1 MEFMLLDIYC
11 EDSVPEIWT
20 GPLTGDAA
28 DVVVEDRDDEPPEP
42 GARVVLFGRMADG
55 RSIAVHVQG
64 YKPSVR
70 LQCPAGTHERTLYKL
85 DRFRG
90 LELSLQQLPLF
101 YGFVPTA
108 SGDRATV
115 PVLTVKCETFR
126 KARGLAY
133 NSGEGFTTL
142 DSGLLPSAKFAN
154 ETGITPCGWVQVSG
168 ATTAS
173 QRTSCDV
180 EVNAFL
186 TQVKASEASAIA
198 PLKIMSFDAE
208 MFSHDGLF
216 PQVLK
221 GDKTIAVC
229 CTMWTYGQPD
239 LKRTGFLVWTGEGV
253 VPIEHGLFDTCVM
266 CKDSA
271 DLFEQ
276 LRDYVVRNDPDILTG
291 WNIYGFDMPFLLDE
305 YNMVHER
312 PSHRGSEAVHAAAMR
327 AVGKPR
333 ETLQDLL
340 KLMER
345 RSVHFKV
352 PDGISHQTFG
362 LLRKPDELGEDTA
375 KGLRAL
381 ARKALSLPLEPVLVG
396 TDLPA
401 LRAYTG
407 PEADLIHRVI
417 LTGRRVSAKRGL
429 YMSRFLKQPIEMVE
443 KRMASAARG
452 DNTYHWWGTT
462 GRVAVD
468 LMQIIKDDKK
478 LEDNTLKFT
487 AQQYLDAEFGKLD
500 MTAPEM
506 FKAFRTSNAAALGS
520 MMSYC
525 ARDADI
531 PALLMRKL
539 SYVPIWV
546 EMSRVTVTPLG
557 AVLNG
562 GQQRKV
568 YNLIARF
575 VHNKFA
581 INKPLPV
588 WPVSQ
593 FQEQDKDQEAW
604 HMQDALK
611 KVKPDYQGATVIEP
625 KAGFYQDAISTCD
638 FESLYPSIMIRHNL
652 CPSVLLPL
660 EQEAAAAPLIASGRL
675 IVERHTIR
683 HSILVD
689 PKADRYEDFDRVYT
703 FVKNVAGV
711 VPLLLQH
718 LLKARKLAKKD
729 MAAARDDFERAVQ
742 NGRQLALK
750 VCCNSAYG
758 FFGTSPRTGMLSCK
772 PIAAVTTLTGRAYIE
787 YSKQYVER
795 TWPGSVV
802 VYGDTDSIMVQWRV
816 PGAQGSFR
824 GATVPEAYALADVAT
839 ADITTGL
846 RNGLNMDHSTVPVL
860 ELAQTSVTLA
870 NEKVYWPYLLIQ
882 KKNYAGRK
890 YTLRAGRSVADATM
904 ADFEDCIDMKGI
916 DAVRRDRSKLV
927 RTVSEDIL
935 DALLVKN
942 SLASAMEALKVTVSA
957 VVDNSAPLDWFIL
970 SKSLKGSY
978 ASENQPHVRAW
989 QRMQARGDQDVPEVG
1004 TRMPYVIVA
1013 AKAGASAN
1021 GPLYE
1026 RTEHPAHVQAAK
1038 LRPCPVYYLENA
1050 QDVVERLLGPTG
1062 QGPAVKSLF
1071 TEGIE
1076 RAKHKATGNMS
1087 LMSFLKKPR
1096 LT

>member
-1 MEFMLLDIYC
+1 MEFDFMLIDIYC
-11 EDSVPEIWT
+11 DDILPSGWA

-28 DVVVEDRDDEPPEP
+28 NTVVQDRDDASPFL

-55 RSIAVHVQG
+55 RSIAVHVNG
-64 YKPSVR
+64 YQPCAR
-70 LQCPAGTHERTLYKL
+70 LQCPESTQESSFYKL
-85 DRFRG
+85 DFLG
-90 LELSLQQLPLF
+90 KSLDMTLQRLPLF
-101 YGFVPTA
+101 YGFETSDTGERTTRPI
-108 SGDRATV
+108 
-115 PVLTVKCETFR
+115 LTVKCGTFR
-126 KARGLAY
+126 KARGLEY
-133 NSGEGFTTL
+133 KYRNGQDGFTTV

-154 ETGITPCGWVQVSG
+154 ETGITPCGWVNVSG
-168 ATTAS
+168 LGAPNMKH
-173 QRTSCDV
+173 TSCDV
-180 EVNAFL
+180 EVTTNMRSI
-186 TQVKASEASAIA
+186 KASPLSSIA
-198 PLKIMSFDAE
+198 PLKILSFDAE

-216 PQVLK
+216 PSVLK
-221 GDKTIAVC
+221 GDSTIAVC
-229 CTMWTYGQPD
+229 CSQWIYGQSA
-239 LKRTGFLVWTGEGV
+239 LKRTGFLVWTGQDK
-253 VPIEHGLFDTCVM
+253 VPVEADLFDDCVM

-271 DLFEQ
+271 DMFEK
-276 LRDYVVRNDPDILTG
+276 LRDYVVTHDPDLLTG
-291 WNIYGFDMPFLLDE
+291 WNIFGFDMPFMLSE
-305 YNMVHER
+305 YQMLHEK
-312 PSHRGSEAVHAAAMR
+312 PTNRGSEAVHAAAMK

-333 ETLQDLL
+333 ETLKELL
-340 KLMER
+340 QMMER
-345 RSVHFKV
+345 RSKPFKI
-352 PDGISHQTFG
+352 PDGLSHQTVG
-362 LLRKPDELGEDTA
+362 LLRKPEELGEEQ
-375 KGLRAL
+375 
-381 ARKALSLPLEPVLVG
+381 ARRIRSVVRQSLLLQPEPVLEAS
-396 TDLPA
+396 DLPA
-401 LRAYTG
+401 LRAYSG
-407 PEADLIHRVI
+407 PDAGLIHRVI
-417 LTGRRVSAKRGL
+417 LAGRVVSAKRGL
-429 YMSRFLKQPIEMVE
+429 YMSRFLQQPMEMVE

-487 AQQYLDAEFGKLD
+487 AQQYLDPEFGKLD
-500 MTAPEM
+500 MTVPEM
-506 FKAFRTSNAAALGS
+506 FKAFRTSDPVALGR

-531 PALLMRKL
+531 PVLLMRKL

-568 YNLIARF
+568 YNLISRF
-575 VHNKFA
+575 VHGKFA
-581 INKPLPV
+581 INNPVPV
-588 WPVSQ
+588 WPVSN
-593 FQEQDKDQEAW
+593 FPEKVHDE
-604 HMQDALK
+604 LK

-652 CPSVLLPL
+652 CPSVLIATQ
-660 EQEAAAAPLIASGRL
+660 QEAAAAPLIASGKL
-675 IVERHTIR
+675 VVERHTIR

-689 PKADRYEDFDRVYT
+689 PKSERYEEFDRVYT

-718 LLKARKLAKKD
+718 LLRARKAAKKD
-729 MAAARDDFERAVQ
+729 MAAAKDDFERAVQ

-758 FFGTSPRTGMLSCK
+758 FFGTSPSTGMLSCK

-795 TWPGSVV
+795 NWPGSVV
-802 VYGDTDSIMVQWRV
+802 IYGDTDSIMVQWKIAR
-816 PGAQGSFR
+816 PDGSLR
-824 GATVPEAYALADVAT
+824 GATVPEAYALADIAT
-839 ADITTGL
+839 ADITKGL
-846 RNGLNMDHSTVPVL
+846 RDGLGMAQSTVPVL

-890 YTLRAGRSVADATM
+890 YTLRAGRNGAAM

-927 RTVSEDIL
+927 RTVSESIL

-942 SLASAMEALKVTVSA
+942 SLASAMEALRTTVNA
-957 VVDNSAPLDWFIL
+957 VVDNKAPLDWFVL

-978 ASENQPHVRAW
+978 ASENQPHVKAW
-989 QRMQARGDQDVPEVG
+989 HRMQARGDHAIPEVG
-1004 TRMPYVIVA
+1004 TRMPYIIVA
-1013 AKAGASAN
+1013 SKTVN

-1026 RTEHPAHVQAAK
+1026 RTEHPAHVQAAN

-1062 QGPAVKSLF
+1062 QGPAVKNVF
-1071 TEGIE
+1071 TDGIE
-1076 RAKHKATGNMS
+1076 RSKHKATGNMS
-1087 LMSFLKKPR
+1087 LMNFMKKPR
-1096 LT
+1096 LE